1 MIGLCY
7 RLERLSVI
15 WNYPDFQ
22 PETAM
27 TLTELK
33 YIVTLAQERHFRKAA
48 ERCFVSQPTLS
59 VAIKKLE
66 EELDVVIFERN
77 RSDVRLTL
85 AGERIVSQA
94 RKVLEEAER
103 VKVIA
108 AEGKGQLNLPLRV
121 GAIFTVGPYLFP
133 HLIRHIKPLAP
144 DMPLIL
150 EENYTGVLRQ
160 KLRNGELDA
169 IIISLPFEEPD
180 VELFDLY
187 DEPFEVLIPAG
198 HPLASQEK
206 ITRKQL
212 EKERILLLGEGHC
225 FREQVLNACPNV
237 AKAGDDHTLPQGTS
251 LETLRHM
258 VASGLGLTIVPSS
271 AGDKH
276 IYDES
281 TLVERP
287 FAGKVPYRRV
297 SLAWRERFSRPKA
310 IETLIAAITSCSL
323 QGAASLK

>member
-1 MIGLCY
+1 
-7 RLERLSVI
+7 
-15 WNYPDFQ
+15 
-22 PETAM
+22 M

-66 EELDVVIFERN
+66 DELDVVIFERN

-85 AGERIVSQA
+85 AGERIVAQA
-94 RKVLEEAER
+94 RRVLEEADL

-108 AEGKGQLNLPLRV
+108 AEGKGQLNLPLRI

-133 HLIRHIKPLAP
+133 HLIRNIRQTAP
-144 DMPLIL
+144 DMALVL
-150 EENYTGVLRQ
+150 EENYTSVLRQ
-160 KLRNGELDA
+160 RLRNGELDA
-169 IIISLPFEEPD
+169 IIISLPFDEPD
-180 VELFDLY
+180 VEIHDLY

-237 AKAGDDHTLPQGTS
+237 AKSGDDHSLPQGTS

-271 AGDKH
+271 AGDKP

-287 FAGKVPYRRV
+287 FAGKIPYRRV
-297 SLAWRERFSRPKA
+297 SLVWRERFSRPKA
-310 IETLIAAITSCSL
+310 IEALIQAITCCSL